1 MKMFSFG
8 TRDVRVSRVAGDECP
23 TIQRHGLLADAAH
36 PAARVS
42 IALVV
47 LLGYHFLFQVTKP
60 SPLTEASAGAVVRV
74 VSYGLLSV
82 AALTVVLL
90 PIALL
95 GDTLG
100 ARWSRN
106 QAGTTF
112 TLTLVYFLGTL
123 AAVENFAYT
132 IFGFGLRNSNGLGL
146 KLAFLAVAVA
156 VAVWLARLTC
166 GLSRQVRLRFL
177 SVALPM
183 LLAAAG
189 VTGFTLAR
197 GVEGGSLDVAGE
209 SKLNNVV
216 ILSADGID
224 ADRMSVYGYNRETTP
239 FLKSRL
245 PELVGFRNAFTN
257 NGNTTGSITA
267 LMTGMSPL
275 TTGVVYPPDRLRGK
289 HALRTLPRLLGEL
302 GYYRSNWAVPHFA
315 DADDQNLAAAFDMN
329 NGDSTS
335 KSVVS
340 RLPLSAGVARWFLAQ
355 TFDQT
360 LSLLAD
366 VFGFHEMDNDFAQ
379 VAHVDDGSSLT
390 DEERLQGVLEDVRR
404 GEPFFINTHFMVSHG
419 PRFSIEDPRFSA
431 GQIQEEDFSRDFYD
445 DALRQFDAYI
455 AEVFNEL
462 ERNKQLDNT
471 LVIITS
477 DHAVG
482 YVASE
487 RVPLLIR
494 YPSGAS
500 PGWHDVNV
508 QRIDLAPTVLDLLG
522 FKKPSWME
530 GSSLLAVRDL
540 PHDRQIAALNTT
552 SAEHVPDAGW
562 VRGNDDTLLTIVRC
576 NSYMTQDAAGE
587 VRRGQVRGSTSP
599 CRALP
604 EFPSAGVH
612 TPGSLHP
619 VR

>member
-1 MKMFSFG
+1 MLSFG
-8 TRDVRVSRVAGDECP
+8 TRE
-23 TIQRHGLLADAAH
+23 
-36 PAARVS
+36 ARVS
-42 IALVV
+42 GAAGGKSPTLRRQSLLANAAQSAAMLSMAL
-47 LLGYHFLFQVTKP
+47 LIFLAYHFVFQVTKP

-74 VSYGLLSV
+74 VSYGLISV
-82 AALTVVLL
+82 AVLTVVLL
-90 PIALL
+90 PIALF

-100 ARWSRN
+100 ARWSRD
-106 QAGTTF
+106 QAGTTSAVG
-112 TLTLVYFLGTL
+112 LVYFLGALVAT
-123 AAVENFAYT
+123 ENFAYT

-146 KLAFLAVAVA
+146 RLAFLLIAVA

-166 GLSRQVRLRFL
+166 GLSRQARLRFL
-177 SVALPM
+177 SLALPM

-189 VTGFTLAR
+189 LTGFNLAR
-197 GVEGGSLDVAGE
+197 GVEGGSLAVAGE

-239 FLKSRL
+239 FLKSRT
-245 PELVGFRNAFTN
+245 PEFVGFRNAFTN

-289 HALRTLPRLLGEL
+289 HALRTLPRLLGEI
-302 GYYRSNWAVPHFA
+302 GYHRSNWAVPHFA
-315 DADDQNLAAAFDMN
+315 DAEDQNLADAFDVN

-340 RLPLSAGVARWFLAQ
+340 RLPLAAGVARWFLAEAH
-355 TFDQT
+355 DQT
-360 LSLLAD
+360 LRLLAD
-366 VFGFHEMDNDFAQ
+366 VFGFREMDNDFAQ
-379 VAHVDDGSSLT
+379 VAHVEDGSTLT

-404 GEPFFINTHFMVSHG
+404 DGPFFINTHFMVSHG
-419 PRFSIEDPRFSA
+419 PKFSIQDPHFST

-455 AEVFNEL
+455 AEIFNEL
-462 ERNKQLDNT
+462 ERNEKLDNT

-477 DHAVG
+477 DHAIG

-494 YPSGAS
+494 YPGGAN

-508 QRIDLAPTVLDLLG
+508 QRIDLAPTVLDFLG
-522 FKKPSWME
+522 FRKPSWME
-530 GSSLLAVRDL
+530 GASLLAVHDL

-552 SAEHVPDAGW
+552 SGEHVPGAGW
-562 VRGNDDTLLTIVRC
+562 VRRNDDTLLTVVRC
-576 NSYMTQDAAGE
+576 NSYMTRDPAGG
-587 VRRGQVRGSTSP
+587 VRRGRVRGSTSP

-604 EFPSAGVH
+604 EVSGDGVVGVDSA
-612 TPGSLHP
+612 L
-619 VR
+619 R